1 MAFQVLRSSAGAGKT
16 HTLVKHYLVLC
27 LRTARPD
34 AYRQVLALTFTN
46 KAAAE
51 MRARVLLYLER
62 LARGEAD
69 SPPMRDVHAT
79 IKEAAGIDEAG
90 VQRRAQATLEHML
103 HHWGDAAIST
113 IDAFTR
119 RVVRPFARDLRLDH
133 ELRTTTEEE
142 WYRLRAVDDTVAKAG
157 EHQEL
162 TTLLAAAAEQVLDDA
177 GRWDPCEPLRQ
188 LSAELGKERSIQPLE
203 ALEHVDADAVLGR
216 IRSMKAE
223 NAAFRSRARAI
234 GRDALE
240 LLRAEGLTA
249 DDLSHKRSGFH
260 GYLMKLAG
268 FGKDWLAPGANTLK
282 ALEKD
287 AWASGGI
294 SADAEARLRS
304 IAPRL
309 RQLITESLDLL
320 ASGQRAYFIR
330 SAVLRDLPATFAL
343 RELRHCLEQ
352 RKHDDGVVFFSDLT
366 RRVADLVR
374 DEPAPFIFERLG
386 ERYRHYLID
395 EFQDTSLL
403 QWATLLPLVQNALAS
418 GGSALLVGDAKQAI
432 YRWRNGEARLFI
444 ELPRLFG
451 SSGSDI
457 DRERESALRH
467 HHQAC
472 SPLNENHRSAAN
484 IIRFN
489 NALFARLREDLPTN
503 LRRVYEAHEQQP
515 MKARDGLIH
524 LKRLDKDI
532 TGEDA
537 EALRARFLLACV
549 QECLSDGFV
558 PGDIAVLTR
567 SNKAGRAAAAALTEA
582 GYHVT
587 SPDGLLLGGDP
598 RVELLMDLLRV
609 LWSDDAPAAA
619 RAVQRMAMIDA
630 EPGAA
635 RIDPYADLEGAIDP
649 LLTVKAWLTS
659 HGILGVRTTL
669 TALLAELLRAL
680 GIAPESD
687 GRCLALIDEAHA
699 FANEH
704 GPSLPS
710 FLEHWERL
718 GHKRSLA
725 PRPDPGAVQVMTIH
739 KAKGLEFP
747 VVILP
752 STRMAAQGAAD
763 RLWLAS
769 IAQETGVPYALMKPS
784 AALNGLD
791 IPELAEETAL
801 QQLDGLNLL
810 YVAFTRPVQ
819 RLYAMAHER
828 APDTVTKGLLGW
840 MADQGNE
847 AEWRSGERTPPW
859 THAAADA
866 GEPLTELPQGRTL
879 NAEAIFRTDA
889 PEAWDPLDPD
899 RAKRLGNAAH
909 LVLSRIDTAQDLSSA
924 IESCIAR
931 GELLRSEADELA
943 TRLTDLL
950 SRPDV
955 AAWFS
960 ANARARNEAAII
972 TEDGHA
978 LRPDRVLIAGD
989 TAKVL
994 DYKTGLPADAHEEQ
1008 VRGYLRVLRTM
1019 GFAQVEGALLYLSTA
1034 TLKRITA

>member
-51 MRARVLLYLER
+51 LRARVLLYLER

-69 SPPMRDVHAT
+69 SPPMLDVLKA
-79 IKEAAGIDEAG
+79 IKEAAGADDAT
-90 VQRRAQATLEHML
+90 VQGRAQAALEHML

-177 GRWDPCEPLRQ
+177 GRWDPSEPLRQ
-188 LSAELGKERSIQPLE
+188 LSAELGKERSMQPLE
-203 ALEHVDADAVLGR
+203 ALEQVDADTVLER

-234 GRDALE
+234 GKDALE
-240 LLRAEGLTA
+240 LLRAEGLTT
-249 DDLSHKRSGFH
+249 DDLSHKKSGFH
-260 GYLMKLAG
+260 GYLVKLAG
-268 FGKDWLAPGANTLK
+268 FGNEWLAPGANTLK

-294 SADAEARLRS
+294 SAEAEARLRA

-309 RQLITESLDLL
+309 RQLITASLDLL
-320 ASGQRAYFIR
+320 AAGQRAYFIR

-352 RKHDDGVVFFSDLT
+352 RKRDDGVVFFSDLT

-386 ERYRHYLID
+386 ERYRHFLID

-444 ELPRLFG
+444 ALPQLFG
-451 SSGSDI
+451 SSGSDV
-457 DRERESALRH
+457 DREREKALREH
-467 HHQAC
+467 HKP
-472 SPLNENHRSAAN
+472 SPPLNENHRSAAN

-489 NALFARLREDLPTN
+489 NALFARLREDLPAG
-503 LRRVYEAHEQQP
+503 LRTVYAAHEQQP
-515 MKARDGLIH
+515 KKERDGLIH
-524 LKRLDKDI
+524 LMRMEKDI
-532 TGEDA
+532 AGEEA
-537 EALRARFLLACV
+537 EAARARFLLARV
-549 QECLSDGFV
+549 QECLADGFA

-567 SNKAGRAAAAALTEA
+567 SNKAGRAAAAVLTGA
-582 GYHVT
+582 GHRVT

-598 RVELLMDLLRV
+598 RVELLIDLLRV
-609 LWSDDAPAAA
+609 LLSDDAPAAA
-619 RAVQRMAMIDA
+619 RVVQRMAMVEAQPDA
-630 EPGAA
+630 T
-635 RIDPYADLEGAIDP
+635 RIDPYAALEEARDP
-649 LLTVKAWLTS
+649 LLSVKAWLS
-659 HGILGVRTTL
+659 ANGIHGVRTTL
-669 TALLAELLRAL
+669 TALLSDLLSAL

-687 GRCLALIDEAHA
+687 GRCLGLLDEAHA
-699 FANEH
+699 FANAH
-704 GPSLPS
+704 GPSLPG

-725 PRPDPGAVQVMTIH
+725 PQPDPGAVQVMTIH

-769 IAQETGVPYALMKPS
+769 IAQETGMPYALMKPS

-791 IPELAEETAL
+791 IPELAEEAAL
-801 QQLDGLNLL
+801 QQLDGLDLL

-819 RLYAMAHER
+819 RLYALAHAR

-866 GEPLTELPQGRTL
+866 GEPLPQLPKGMKL

-889 PEAWDPLDPD
+889 PTEWDPSDPD

-909 LVLSRIDTAQDLSSA
+909 LVLSRIDSVNDLSAA
-924 IESCIAR
+924 IAGCIAR
-931 GELLRSEADELA
+931 GELRPTEADELS
-943 TRLTDLL
+943 THLGSLL
-950 SRPDV
+950 RRPDV
-955 AAWFS
+955 AAWFGDGGQG
-960 ANARARNEAAII
+960 RNEAAII
-972 TEDGHA
+972 TAEGHA

-989 TAKVL
+989 AAKVL

-1019 GFAQVEGALLYLSTA
+1019 GYAQVEGALLYLSTA
-1034 TLKRITA
+1034 TLKRVTA